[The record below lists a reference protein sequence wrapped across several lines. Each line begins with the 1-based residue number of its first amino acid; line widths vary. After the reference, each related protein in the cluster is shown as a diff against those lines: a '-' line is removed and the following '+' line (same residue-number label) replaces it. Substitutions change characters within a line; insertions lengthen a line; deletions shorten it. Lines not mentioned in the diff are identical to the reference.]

1 MSTCTSRR
9 RVSMRAAILAAL
21 AVVVLLVF
29 ATSAVAAP
37 TEPTLTVDELRAKL
51 ESGPLD
57 GYLKTVVKGYTIE
70 KIPVTVQDIV
80 ELSWGNLILA
90 EASGPVIDQL
100 GSIASGMSGSPVF
113 VDDGGVDKLIGALS
127 YGSDFTIGG
136 TFMATPIGYMSALE
150 ADYVKPPAAG
160 TYKLAEPVQTDGGRI
175 DSVVIARGVKAAT
188 QIDARAG
195 QLVMAPLGLI
205 EIGGLPPETRAYKEL
220 ATRLEKQTG
229 LPVVAASGGSLAPP
243 EAPPLEG
250 GSSIFQ
256 LFSQGAVW
264 YGSAGTATYVDG
276 DVVVAYGHR
285 SWWTGPCGAA
295 MTAGYVSGIW
305 PSEWVP
311 FKLIAPRDIKGTI
324 VQDRYWGIAGIVGQ
338 DPDMVPVTS
347 TVTFPEQGDRV
358 VSTTS
363 TAAEWAFKT
372 DGYQD
377 LAGYLI
383 MRALWDACDVS
394 FMPGSAETTTTV
406 HVSDETGPYVVTIDN
421 TWDSFDITFEPVFDV
436 MDALWAASADPD
448 GVLDVRLDSVD
459 FQATIS
465 STRRSARLVD
475 ILLPDGLKTGDNVV
489 ELTYYAYG
497 SRDLKTLTTTLT
509 IPAGMPPGGTIEVM
523 PANWYPLEVG
533 MEGDAVAAD
542 PSAPATLAEIVDAL
556 NDRPKNSDLIVTF
569 YPREEGGGLEPMAE
583 QSSPAARAGELVG
596 GDASV
601 LEPVEVTV
609 PTAWVFQDMLSI
621 STIPVTLDA
630 MPARVDL
637 GEPVM
642 LSGTV
647 QGIAADVPVS
657 IFRVDAATGKETLV
671 DTVTAA
677 YSEGMA
683 WFEATARPTLHN
695 TTFVARVGELEGW
708 LPGSAEDTVKVR
720 AAVSLATSVSGR
732 RVTLTAKVR
741 PADTGGKVA
750 LQRYTGG
757 SWRTIATVAVPASG
771 GLTKAWTAPGP
782 GTYRFRAKFLGSAL
796 NAAAASPIRRAMVL

>member
-9 RVSMRAAILAAL
+9 RVSARAAILAAL

-57 GYLKTVVKGYTIE
+57 GYLKTVVHGYTIE
-70 KIPVTVQDIV
+70 KIPVTVSDIV

-127 YGSDFTIGG
+127 YGSDFTVGG

-175 DSVVIARGVKAAT
+175 DSVVIARGVNAAT

-205 EIGGLPPETRAYKEL
+205 EIGGLPPQTRAYKEL
-220 ATRLEKQTG
+220 AAKLEKQTG

-256 LFSQGAVW
+256 LFSQGSVW

-276 DVVVAYGHR
+276 DVVVAYGHPA
-285 SWWTGPCGAA
+285 WWTGPCGAA
-295 MTAGYVSGIW
+295 MAGGYVSGIW
-305 PSEWVP
+305 PSQWAP
-311 FKLIAPRDIKGTI
+311 FKLMAPRDIKGTI
-324 VQDRYWGIAGIVGQ
+324 VQDRNWGLAGILGQ
-338 DPDMVPVTS
+338 DPDMIPVTS

-363 TAAEWAFKT
+363 TAAEWAFRT

-377 LAGYLI
+377 LAGYLV
-383 MRALWDACDVS
+383 MQALWDACDVS

-436 MDALWAASADPD
+436 MDALWALSADPD

-459 FQATIS
+459 FQATVS
-465 STRRSARLVD
+465 STPRSARLVE

-497 SRDLKTLTTTLT
+497 SRDLQTLTTTLT
-509 IPAGMPPGGTIEVM
+509 IPAGTPPSGTIEVT
-523 PANWYPLEVG
+523 PANWSSWEEGV
-533 MEGDAVAAD
+533 EGDAVAD
-542 PSAPATLAEIVDAL
+542 PAAPATLAEIVDAL
-556 NDRPKNSDLIVTF
+556 NNRPKNSDLIVTF
-569 YPREEGGGLEPMAE
+569 YPREEGGGPEPSGE
-583 QSSPAARAGELVG
+583 QSSPAARTGEPSG
-596 GDASV
+596 GDASN

-609 PTAWVFQDMLSI
+609 STAWVFQDMLSI

-647 QGIAADVPVS
+647 QGVAADVPVS
-657 IFRVDAATGKETLV
+657 IFRVDAATGDETLV

-677 YSEGMA
+677 YAEGMA
-683 WFEATARPTLHN
+683 TFETMARPTLHN
-695 TTFVARVGELEGW
+695 TTFVARVGGLEGW
-708 LPGSAEDTVKVR
+708 LPGSAEDTVRVR
-720 AAVSLATSVSGR
+720 AEVRLARSVEGR
-732 RVTLTAKVR
+732 RVLLAPMVR
-741 PADTGGKVA
+741 PSDTGGKVA
-750 LQRYTGG
+750 VQRYVGG
-757 SWRTIATVAVPASG
+757 SWRTVATLTLNSSGSAVKVWP
-771 GLTKAWTAPGP
+771 APGP

-796 NAAAASPIRRAMVL
+796 NAAGTSAVARVVVR